1 MRPLGTKLGS
11 EGKLAT
17 LGQMERKSGVWNLNY
32 EREKED
38 HL

>member
-17 LGQMERKSGVWNLNY
+17 LGQMGRKKIKGLKH
-32 EREKED
+32 E
-38 HL
+38 L